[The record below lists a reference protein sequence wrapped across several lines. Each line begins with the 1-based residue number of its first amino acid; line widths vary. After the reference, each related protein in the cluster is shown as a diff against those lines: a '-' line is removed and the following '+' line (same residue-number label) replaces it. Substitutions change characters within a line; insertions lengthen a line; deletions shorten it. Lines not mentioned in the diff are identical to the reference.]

1 MARAMVGTLE
11 MASLVAIEQWFEAA
25 KKKKKKTFPD
35 GFTWSQDWHS
45 TQPHWGFEP
54 TKSQ

>member
-25 KKKKKKTFPD
+25 KKKTVPD
-35 GFTWSQDWHS
+35 GFSWSQDWHS
-45 TQPHWGFEP
+45 TQPHLLFEP
-54 TKSQ
+54 AKSE

>member
-25 KKKKKKTFPD
+25 KKKKLFLMVLLGAKI
-35 GFTWSQDWHS
+35 GI
-45 TQPHWGFEP
+45 QPSP
-54 TKSQ
+54 TGGLNQPRVNK